1 MVKIIVSNGVRI
13 ADKLV
18 LSNED
23 VCVEQ
28 HRFYDIKDDCR
39 SSDFVVE
46 KFFMSVIGNIVVNVS
61 ESRIL

>member
-1 MVKIIVSNGVRI
+1 MCIVLVKIIVSNGVHI

-28 HRFYDIKDDCR
+28 QRFHDIKDDCTNR
-39 SSDFVVE
+39 
-46 KFFMSVIGNIVVNVS
+46 
-61 ESRIL
+61 L